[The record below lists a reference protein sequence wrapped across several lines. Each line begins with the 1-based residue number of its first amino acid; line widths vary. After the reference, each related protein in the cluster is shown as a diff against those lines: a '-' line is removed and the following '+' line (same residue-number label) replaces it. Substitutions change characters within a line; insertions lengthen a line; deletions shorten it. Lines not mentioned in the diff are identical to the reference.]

1 MRKACKM
8 SFDTIIQI
16 ISVLCVP
23 IITFLYK
30 EISSVKKEVSD
41 FKTKVAEE
49 YAPRDEIK
57 RIEDKLDN
65 LYQLILDRLPKRSS
79 K

>member
-1 MRKACKM
+1 MRKAIKM
-8 SFDTIIQI
+8 SFETIIQI
-16 ISVLCVP
+16 ISVLVVP
-23 IITFLYK
+23 LVAFLYK
-30 EISSVKKEVSD
+30 EISSAKKDLSE

-65 LYQLILDRLPKRSS
+65 LYQLILDRLPKRS

>member
-1 MRKACKM
+1 MRKAWKM

-16 ISVLCVP
+16 ISVLVVP
-23 IITFLYK
+23 LVAFLYK